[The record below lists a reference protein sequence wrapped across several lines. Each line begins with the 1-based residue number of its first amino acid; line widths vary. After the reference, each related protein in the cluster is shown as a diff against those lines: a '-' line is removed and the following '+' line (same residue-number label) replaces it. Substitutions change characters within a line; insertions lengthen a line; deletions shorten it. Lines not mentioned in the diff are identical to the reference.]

1 MARTTMGRRPIAVLE
16 SVRRGELLNSP
27 EKARRD
33 RERMRPDTGNVL
45 GIGRVINIDYEDFF
59 VTLKIVSG
67 SPIDSVRVP
76 VPMTFPGAGTRHFFG
91 AMPQIGDYCIV
102 GWMNQESSQKSDRS
116 PVVLSWLLPG
126 VFPGR
131 DWMTTAEF
139 EKSEFDIESPKD
151 KALFDGIFNPIRRK
165 LRHIQPGNIVGSSA
179 QGSDIVLDEGVILA
193 NRRGNEF
200 RLRDQDQAAI
210 TRALQR
216 FDALAG
222 VRSYQGMV
230 QRDAT
235 LLAPYMVSDGY
246 QWDAKEQMIGDEP
259 VSQGQLPRDNRAPR
273 GFLTPAGMLRKSP
286 FAGSTSLPSTTLSR
300 SRLPL
305 DRDLDPYEFLQRGG
319 FIDSTGFVVDDRHL
333 PTAIYGG
340 KPVLRVASQNRS
352 NPALDPDAPTLTEYR
367 IEVTHTSDGR
377 LPVTEQ
383 TDLFDAE
390 RLPGVN
396 PSSIQG
402 LPPNTPFI
410 EWVMG
415 SVVGN
420 DPFSQMGRTKY
431 GLPLKA
437 VIFEGDRPAPRLDAI
452 PLPRNSNDRAKP
464 TALGDHAATLFRLSP
479 LTGEAD
485 TFWSVNKKGQ
495 FRATLGGPASEN
507 SLEAFLRGGLKLGVA
522 GKFDILLNGHIGF
535 RTLGKSSMNFT
546 ADDGSVVIYGG
557 GPVKDA
563 SAMGERLFGS
573 GGGESG
579 LPAVKIEARTNALIT
594 SGRTTTI
601 QGNLVEVQGPSVR
614 LRANQD
620 MALEAVDRIGMSTE
634 TLSVAVNGKA
644 SETFSG
650 PKNLLPTNGAL
661 HERTYVH
668 LLAGTCESVTY
679 ALGSREETFVL
690 GNHDTTVL
698 VGNLSYTTLA
708 GTYTARAVTSSMEL
722 GPAGVT
728 GTALAGNVTLQA
740 VAGAATM
747 TGLASASLIA
757 TGGPALVRGSTSVYL
772 GAPVFGTDFGPILCA
787 GSREPFTNLPFATW
801 GLGAKAHIVGA

>member
-1 MARTTMGRRPIAVLE
+1 
-16 SVRRGELLNSP
+16 
-27 EKARRD
+27 
-33 RERMRPDTGNVL
+33 MRPESGNVL
-45 GIGRVINIDYEDFF
+45 GIGRVVNLDYEEFF
-59 VTLKIVSG
+59 VTLKIVGGNSV
-67 SPIDSVRVP
+67 DSVRVP
-76 VPMTFPGAGTRHFFG
+76 VPMTFPGAGNRHFFG
-91 AMPQIGDYCIV
+91 ALPQIGDYCVV

-116 PVVLSWLLPG
+116 PVILAWLLPG
-126 VFPGR
+126 IFPGR
-131 DWMTTAEF
+131 DWVTTAEF
-139 EKSEFDIESPKD
+139 EKDEFDIESPKD
-151 KALFDGIFNPIRRK
+151 KALFDGIFNPIRHK

-179 QGSDIVLDEGVILA
+179 QGSDLVLDEGVILA

-200 RLRDQDQAAI
+200 RLRDQDQAAV

-222 VRSYQGMV
+222 VRAYQGMV

-235 LLAPYMVSDGY
+235 LLAPYMVSDSY
-246 QWDAKEQMIGDEP
+246 QWDAKEQMIGDDP
-259 VSQGQLPRDNRAPR
+259 VRQSQLPLDARAPK
-273 GFLTPAGMLRKSP
+273 GFLTPAGVLRKSP
-286 FAGSTSLPSTTLSR
+286 QLGTADQPSATLSR
-300 SRLPL
+300 PRLPL

-319 FIDSTGFVVDDRHL
+319 FIDSTGFVVDDKHL
-333 PTAIYGG
+333 PTALYGG
-340 KPVLRVASQNRS
+340 KPILRVAAQTRA
-352 NPALDPDAPTLTEYR
+352 NPVLDPDAPTLTEYR
-367 IEVTHTSDGR
+367 VEVTHTSDGR

-402 LPPNTPFI
+402 LPPNMPFI

-420 DPFSQMGRTKY
+420 DPFSQTGRAKY

-437 VIFEGDRPAPRLDAI
+437 IIFEGDRPVPRLEAI
-452 PLPRNSNDRAKP
+452 PLPRNANNQTKP
-464 TALGDHAATLFRLSP
+464 VSLGDHAATLFRLSP
-479 LTGEAD
+479 IAGGAD

-495 FRATLGGPASEN
+495 MRASLGGPAAEN
-507 SLEAFLRGGLKLGVA
+507 SLEAYLQGGLKLGVA

-573 GGGESG
+573 GGGEG
-579 LPAVKIEARTNALIT
+579 ALPAVKIEARTNTLIT
-594 SGRTTTI
+594 SGKTTTV
-601 QGNLVEVQGPSVR
+601 QGNIVDVQGPSVR

-690 GNHDTTVL
+690 GNHDTTIL

-722 GPAGVT
+722 GPTGVA

-740 VAGAATM
+740 VAGAAVM
-747 TGLASASLIA
+747 TGLTSASLVA
-757 TGGPALVRGSTSVYL
+757 TAGPAVVRGSTSVYL
-772 GAPVFGTDFGPILCA
+772 GAPVVGTEFGGILSS
-787 GSREPFTNLPFATW
+787 GTREPFTNLPFATW
-801 GLGAKAHIVGA
+801 GLGSPTHILGV